1 MIFSVSSGTLE
12 PTNGGFHAVRLGFCM
27 VRSLNQKDAE
37 QLVDRRTFGRIA
49 ASRASKAFATIEE
62 VWRRADIP
70 VSMLRNIAAADGFAG
85 MGLSRR
91 EANWAIKALRD
102 EALPLFAA
110 ADDRAGE
117 LRPEAIEPTVTLAPM
132 TTGREVVEDY
142 RAIGLSLRAHPL
154 GFLRD
159 RLAERGYAPCCTLRT
174 TSNGLRATIAGL
186 VLVRQMPGS
195 AKGVM
200 FISLEDESANA
211 NIIVWPSIFEKNR
224 RAILAASLLGCAGKV
239 QNANGVI
246 HLVVDQVV
254 DLTAEMKR
262 ISGLDAAFP
271 RKAGRGDE
279 AKHGGSGL
287 DSREPKHPIIQP
299 RDMYTPDLHIDTIK
313 LKLRNF
319 R

>member
-1 MIFSVSSGTLE
+1 MGYPNLSSL
-12 PTNGGFHAVRLGFCM
+12 A
-27 VRSLNQKDAE
+27 
-37 QLVDRRTFGRIA
+37 
-49 ASRASKAFATIEE
+49 
-62 VWRRADIP
+62 
-70 VSMLRNIAAADGFAG
+70 
-85 MGLSRR
+85 
-91 EANWAIKALRD
+91 
-102 EALPLFAA
+102 
-110 ADDRAGE
+110 
-117 LRPEAIEPTVTLAPM
+117 VTLAPM

-142 RAIGLSLRAHPL
+142 RAVGLSLRAHPL

-159 RLAERGYAPCCTLRT
+159 RLAERGYKPCSTLRT
-174 TSNGLRATIAGL
+174 TSNGLRTSIAGL

-200 FISLEDESANA
+200 FITLEDESANA
-211 NIIVWPSIFEKNR
+211 NIIVWSSVFEKNR

-239 QNANGVI
+239 QNANGVV

-271 RKAGRGDE
+271 LKAGRGDE

-299 RDMYTPDLHIDTIK
+299 RDMYTPDLHIDT
-313 LKLRNF
+313 LKVRARNF